1 MQRRIERANALESY
15 LAYWVHYVGY
25 RLSHELYRRMQKFGV
40 TAAEWVVLR
49 KLYEDVENGAM
60 PSQLARQLGLTRS
73 AISKLAK
80 RLEAKE
86 LLRRT
91 KSFPDRRAKR
101 LTLTTL
107 GRFLV
112 PRLAALADETNA
124 RNFRG
129 AGLAWRERIEQ
140 VMKWIVRR
148 DRLRFVPP
156 GHCSVIPEYQ
166 HGDIDWAR
174 DVAVYTWRSERGS

>member
-1 MQRRIERANALESY
+1 MQRRIERANTLESY

-49 KLYEDVENGAM
+49 KLYEDIETGAM
-60 PSQLARQLGLTRS
+60 PSLLALRLGLTRS

-86 LLRRT
+86 LILRT
-91 KSFPDRRAKR
+91 KSLPDRRAKL
-101 LTLTTL
+101 LTLTVA
-107 GRFLV
+107 GRILV

-124 RNFRG
+124 RNSRG
-129 AGLAWRERIEQ
+129 AGLEWRQRIEQ

-156 GHCSVIPEYQ
+156 GQCRLIPESRY
-166 HGDIDWAR
+166 GDWNWDGA
-174 DVAVYTWRSERGS
+174 GGG

>member
-1 MQRRIERANALESY
+1 MQREIEQARTLESH

-25 RLSHELYRRMQKFGV
+25 RLFHELYRGVQKFGV

-49 KLYEDVENGAM
+49 KLHENVEKGETGTM
-60 PSQLARQLGLTRS
+60 PSFLALQLGLTRS

-80 RLEAKE
+80 RLEAKQ
-86 LLRRT
+86 LIDRT
-91 KSFPDRRAKR
+91 KSLPDGRAKL

-107 GRFLV
+107 GRILV
-112 PRLAALADETNA
+112 PRLAELADETNA

-148 DRLRFVPP
+148 DRLRFVPL
-156 GHCSVIPEYQ
+156 GQCSIIPEIRLM
-166 HGDIDWAR
+166 DVDWDEDAGGY
-174 DVAVYTWRSERGS
+174 AQG

>member
-1 MQRRIERANALESY
+1 MQRRPERISTLESC

-25 RLSHELYRRMQKFGV
+25 RLSHELCRGVQKFGV

-49 KLYEDVENGAM
+49 KLHESGENGSM
-60 PSQLARQLGLTRS
+60 PSHLAMRLGLTRS

-86 LLRRT
+86 LIHRE
-91 KSFPDRRAKR
+91 KSLPDRRAKL

-107 GRFLV
+107 GRILV

-124 RNFRG
+124 RNFQG
-129 AGLAWRERIEQ
+129 AGLAWREKIEQ

-148 DRLRFVPP
+148 DRLRFVPS
-156 GHCSVIPEYQ
+156 GQCCIVPEFRLMDVDWD
-166 HGDIDWAR
+166 GDGGGYA
-174 DVAVYTWRSERGS
+174 

>member
-1 MQRRIERANALESY
+1 MDAMQRRIERANALESY

-49 KLYEDVENGAM
+49 KLYENVENGAM
-60 PSQLARQLGLTRS
+60 PSHLARRLGLTRS

-86 LLRRT
+86 LILRT
-91 KSFPDRRAKR
+91 KSLTDRRAKL
-101 LTLTTL
+101 LTLTVL
-107 GRFLV
+107 GRILV

-148 DRLRFVPP
+148 DRLRLVPP
-156 GHCSVIPEYQ
+156 GQCYIIPEFRYR
-166 HGDIDWAR
+166 DIDWNWDGAG
-174 DVAVYTWRSERGS
+174 GS

>member
-1 MQRRIERANALESY
+1 MQHRPERISTLESY

-25 RLSHELYRRMQKFGV
+25 RLSHELGRGMQKFGV

-49 KLYEDVENGAM
+49 KLHENGEKGSM
-60 PSQLARQLGLTRS
+60 PSHLAVRLGLTRS

-86 LLRRT
+86 LIHRE
-91 KSFPDRRAKR
+91 KSLPDRRAKL

-107 GRFLV
+107 GRILV
-112 PRLAALADETNA
+112 PRLAALADEANA

-129 AGLAWRERIEQ
+129 AGLAWREKIEQ

-148 DRLRFVPP
+148 DRLRFIPP
-156 GHCSVIPEYQ
+156 GQCRIIPEFRLMEVDWN
-166 HGDIDWAR
+166 GDGEGYA
-174 DVAVYTWRSERGS
+174 

>member
-1 MQRRIERANALESY
+1 MQRRPERISTLESC

-25 RLSHELYRRMQKFGV
+25 RLSHELCRGVQKFGV

-49 KLYEDVENGAM
+49 KLHESGENGSM
-60 PSQLARQLGLTRS
+60 PSHLAVRLGLTRS

-86 LLRRT
+86 LIHRE
-91 KSFPDRRAKR
+91 KSLPDRRAKL

-107 GRFLV
+107 GRILV

-129 AGLAWRERIEQ
+129 AGLAWREKIEQ

-156 GHCSVIPEYQ
+156 GQCRIIPEFRLIDVDWD
-166 HGDIDWAR
+166 GDGGGYA
-174 DVAVYTWRSERGS
+174 

>member
-1 MQRRIERANALESY
+1 MDAMQRRIERANALESY

-49 KLYEDVENGAM
+49 KLYENVENGAM
-60 PSQLARQLGLTRS
+60 PSHLARRLGLTRS

-86 LLRRT
+86 MILRT
-91 KSFPDRRAKR
+91 KSLTDRRAKL
-101 LTLTTL
+101 LTLTVL
-107 GRFLV
+107 GRILV

-148 DRLRFVPP
+148 DRLRLVPP
-156 GHCSVIPEYQ
+156 GQCYIIPEFRYR
-166 HGDIDWAR
+166 DIDWNWDGAG
-174 DVAVYTWRSERGS
+174 GS

>member
-1 MQRRIERANALESY
+1 MQRRPERISTLESC

-25 RLSHELYRRMQKFGV
+25 RLSHELCRGVQKFGV

-49 KLYEDVENGAM
+49 KLHESGENGSM
-60 PSQLARQLGLTRS
+60 PSHLAVRLGLTRS
-73 AISKLAK
+73 AISKLAQ

-86 LLRRT
+86 LIHRE
-91 KSFPDRRAKR
+91 KSLPDRRAKL

-107 GRFLV
+107 GRILV

-129 AGLAWRERIEQ
+129 AGLAWREKIEQ

-156 GHCSVIPEYQ
+156 GRCRIIRDYLD
-166 HGDIDWAR
+166 GDGEVEAD
-174 DVAVYTWRSERGS
+174 G

>member
-1 MQRRIERANALESY
+1 MQREIERASALESH

-25 RLSHELYRRMQKFGV
+25 RLFHELCLGVQKFGV
-40 TAAEWVVLR
+40 TAAEWVLLR
-49 KLYEDVENGAM
+49 KLHENLEMGEQGTM
-60 PSQLARQLGLTRS
+60 PSHLALQLGLTRS
-73 AISKLAK
+73 AISKLAA

-86 LLRRT
+86 LIDRE
-91 KSFPDRRAKR
+91 KSLPDRRAR
-101 LTLTTL
+101 LVTLTTW
-107 GRFLV
+107 GRLLV
-112 PRLAALADETNA
+112 PRLAALADKTNA

-156 GHCSVIPEYQ
+156 GQCSILSEIRPMDAGWD
-166 HGDIDWAR
+166 GDAEGY
-174 DVAVYTWRSERGS
+174 V